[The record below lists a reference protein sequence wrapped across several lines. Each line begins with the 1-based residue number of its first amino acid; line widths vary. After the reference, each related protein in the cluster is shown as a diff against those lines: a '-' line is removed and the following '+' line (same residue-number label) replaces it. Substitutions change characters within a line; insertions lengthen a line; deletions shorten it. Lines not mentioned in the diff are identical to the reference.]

1 MPYRP
6 PLVPFE
12 TFVADP
18 PDLPVRG
25 PGEPGPSV
33 LTRAE
38 VLGTDSGGATFKGT
52 TSDGSSLI
60 VQVGAAGEGVL
71 RVRLS
76 AEPDARSR
84 SAAAIALVRP
94 GAYPAVVEV
103 GDGTVAA
110 LGDKPTVVVRI

>member
-25 PGEPGPSV
+25 PGDAGPSV

-60 VQVGAAGEGVL
+60 AQVGAAGEGVI

-76 AEPDARSR
+76 A
-84 SAAAIALVRP
+84 
-94 GAYPAVVEV
+94 
-103 GDGTVAA
+103 
-110 LGDKPTVVVRI
+110 